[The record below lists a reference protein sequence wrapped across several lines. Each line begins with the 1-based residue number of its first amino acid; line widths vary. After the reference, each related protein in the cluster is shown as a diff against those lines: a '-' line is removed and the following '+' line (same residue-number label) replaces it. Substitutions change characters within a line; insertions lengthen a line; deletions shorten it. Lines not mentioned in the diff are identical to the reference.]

1 MQLDQGIAAILGVLL
16 GAGLS
21 STRAIYEWYAKRRR
35 YETAISLEL
44 RRAVRMID
52 AKLSWLERPL
62 PPSIV
67 QSMPNRVVQI
77 DGARLYLGEDEK
89 FTIPLPFWQTN
100 YKEIV
105 SLLPNK
111 SFSSFAETAELIEM
125 FEDKFSDMKL
135 SFRGT
140 VGNPSEMA
148 AACFKDLLAIRQRLK
163 QSEGFALAQGAPA
176 DAPQAARLSLDI
188 TL

>member
-1 MQLDQGIAAILGVLL
+1 MDQGLAAILGVLL

-21 STRAIYEWYAKRRR
+21 SARAIYEWCAKRRR

-67 QSMPNRVVQI
+67 AAVPDRIVQI
-77 DGARLYLGEDEK
+77 DEAYLYLGEDEK
-89 FTIPLPFWQTN
+89 FTIPLPFWQTS

-111 SFSSFAETAELIEM
+111 SFSSFAETAELVEM
-125 FEDKFSDMKL
+125 FEAKFSDMKL
-135 SFRGT
+135 SFLGT
-140 VGNPSEMA
+140 VGNPGEMA
-148 AACFKDLLAIRQRLK
+148 AACYKDLLAIRQRLK
-163 QSEGFALAQGAPA
+163 QSEGFALAQ
-176 DAPQAARLSLDI
+176 
-188 TL
+188 

>member
-1 MQLDQGIAAILGVLL
+1 MDQGLAAILGVLL
-16 GAGLS
+16 GIGAS
-21 STRAIYEWYAKRRR
+21 STGAIYKWYAMRRR

-67 QSMPNRVVQI
+67 AAVPDRIVQVN
-77 DGARLYLGEDEK
+77 GASLYLGEDEK
-89 FTIPLPFWQTN
+89 FTVPLPFWQTN

-111 SFSSFAETAELIEM
+111 SFSAFAETAELVET
-125 FEDKFSDMKL
+125 FETKFSDMKL
-135 SFRGT
+135 SFLGT
-140 VGNPSEMA
+140 VGNPGEMA
-148 AACFKDLLAIRQRLK
+148 AACYKDLLAIRQRLK
-163 QSEGFALAQGAPA
+163 QSEGFALAIQGIPA
-176 DAPQAARLSLDI
+176 DAPQAAHP
-188 TL
+188 